1 MYLTHEHIKEF
12 KIFNNHQTYRI
23 SKLFSNIE
31 TMTENIYIYMYT
43 VIIKATYVDLGLGK
57 DNIII
62 LCNAAMDVIM
72 NKGKRY
78 KGTQGKI
85 YK

>member
-1 MYLTHEHIKEF
+1 
-12 KIFNNHQTYRI
+12 
-23 SKLFSNIE
+23 
-31 TMTENIYIYMYT
+31 MYT